1 MTEPLYV
8 VSLPSG
14 SFTAKNEVKEYVS
27 ALNASILR
35 GSNYV
40 HPVDVR
46 LIIGDPN
53 YAFTDTVA
61 EMLVEI
67 GILTKEPV
75 KNKHGKQKKL
85 QGKEL
90 PEEQR
95 VLWHYAWGEKS
106 FNDCSEE
113 QLLTIG
119 WDLRRHDGFVTVCT
133 VVERA
138 VTSTTQ
144 DDSSGDEDFSTLEDD
159 FEQGMLR
166 VP

>member
-14 SFTAKNEVKEYVS
+14 SFTAKDEVKEYVS

-95 VLWHYAWGEKS
+95 VRGIMPGAKSPSTIAVRNNSSLLGGICAAMMDSLPYARWWS
-106 FNDCSEE
+106 
-113 QLLTIG
+113 
-119 WDLRRHDGFVTVCT
+119 
-133 VVERA
+133 A
-138 VTSTTQ
+138 
-144 DDSSGDEDFSTLEDD
+144 
-159 FEQGMLR
+159 
-166 VP
+166 P